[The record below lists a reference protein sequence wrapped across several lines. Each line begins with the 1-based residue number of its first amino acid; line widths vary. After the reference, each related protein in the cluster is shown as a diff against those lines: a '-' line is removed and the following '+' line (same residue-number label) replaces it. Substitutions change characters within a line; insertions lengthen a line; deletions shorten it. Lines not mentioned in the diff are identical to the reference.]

1 MTDEAPVGADA
12 GPARPEDAYVTLG
25 DDIATL
31 VAEVKRA
38 TAAEAAFQGKRAAL
52 AGIAVGKIAVFVGLA
67 LVLLFFVLMALV
79 FGLVLGL
86 ASVVGP
92 WAATGIVVG
101 VLLLA
106 TVLALLGAWAG
117 WKRLRWAL
125 RAQGDSQ

>member
-1 MTDEAPVGADA
+1 MSDEAPTGAEA
-12 GPARPEDAYVTLG
+12 GPAPSGDGYVTLG
-25 DDIATL
+25 ADIATL

-38 TAAEAAFQGKRAAL
+38 AAAEAAFQGKRAAL
-52 AGIAVGKIAVFVGLA
+52 AGIAVGKIALYIGLA

-79 FGLVLGL
+79 FGLVIGL

-106 TVLALLGAWAG
+106 TVLAGLGAWAG
-117 WKRLRWAL
+117 WKRLSWAV
-125 RAQGDSQ
+125 RAQGDGQ